1 MQDTASMAVMR
12 CLVGLLLL
20 ARPASALRGGAYLA
34 QPPHAPF
41 APCVA
46 SRCATPTQLFRPRDD
61 FRNMKRADK
70 PLDDEVTGLKVALGT
85 LGVVLGGG
93 LLGSS
98 LVGLMLG
105 IAAASALMRAEG
117 STGLWAREIGLQVSE
132 QLARLKSEAQTRNVP
147 DRLRACQAT
156 AVSLWSSTRR
166 ELATLEQEWRLKAK
180 LGALLTR
187 AWLEVAARAEVG
199 GLTARLDALW
209 TRARATT
216 GLDEWLATMSAN
228 IEKRRRH
235 VA

>member
-61 FRNMKRADK
+61 FRNMKRADE

-105 IAAASALMRAEG
+105 IAAASALMRVRRPRGSELVGQTAVRRSGSVPRRAQAEG

-147 DRLRACQAT
+147 DRLRACQAVRGW
-156 AVSLWSSTRR
+156 AISSPFHAMRC
-166 ELATLEQEWRLKAK
+166 
-180 LGALLTR
+180 
-187 AWLEVAARAEVG
+187 
-199 GLTARLDALW
+199 
-209 TRARATT
+209 
-216 GLDEWLATMSAN
+216 
-228 IEKRRRH
+228 
-235 VA
+235 